1 MIFRNLY
8 VLPFTD
14 EDMNLMVNINDYLS
28 STEEI
33 LAELIHF
40 DTTSHKTNLPLISYI
55 EEILKEASVPYSLVP
70 NETGDKTSLFATIGP
85 EGTGGIGLS
94 GHTDVV
100 PVEGQKWD
108 TDPFTLTKKGDKLF
122 GRGTTDMKGF
132 LACMLA
138 ALPIFQEANLKHPIY
153 LIFSYD
159 EEVGCTGVRPMIKR
173 MGADL
178 PIPSLVVVGEP
189 SNCQVVEAHKSITSY
204 ITRIIGHEA
213 HSSLLH
219 QGVSAIEI
227 AAKLIT
233 HLNEAQQT
241 IQLTQNDTRFDPP
254 FSTVHVGRIEGGT
267 ARNIVAKTCEFL
279 WEVRALPDFDG
290 SQIAQDMMSYAREK
304 ILPPM
309 KAISSDTDI
318 ITEQITSVPGLASSP
333 STINLGMKLAN
344 QNESF
349 SVSYATEAG
358 LFENQGAHSVICGP
372 GNIEQAH
379 KPNEFIERSELL
391 KCLALLGRIA
401 EHQSR

>member
-1 MIFRNLY
+1 
-8 VLPFTD
+8 
-14 EDMNLMVNINDYLS
+14 MVNVNDYLS

-33 LAELIHF
+33 LAQLIHF
-40 DTTSHKTNLPLISYI
+40 DTTSHKTNLPLILYI
-55 EEILKEASVPYSLVP
+55 EEILNRASVPYRLVP
-70 NETGDKTSLFATIGP
+70 NEEGDKTSLFATIGP
-85 EGTGGIGLS
+85 EGTGGIALS

-100 PVEGQKWD
+100 PVEAQNWD

-138 ALPIFQEANLKHPIY
+138 AIPLFQAANLKQPIY
-153 LIFSYD
+153 LVFSYD
-159 EEVGCTGVRPMIKR
+159 EEVGCTGVRPLVKR
-173 MGADL
+173 LGNEL
-178 PIPSLVVVGEP
+178 PMPSLVVVGEP

-204 ITRIIGHEA
+204 VTKIIGHEA

-227 AAKLIT
+227 ATKLIT
-233 HLNEAQQT
+233 HLNETQQSL
-241 IQLTQNDTRFDPP
+241 QHTQNDARFDPP

-290 SQIAQDMMSYAREK
+290 PQIAHDMMSYAREK
-304 ILPPM
+304 LLPGM
-309 KAISSDTDI
+309 KALSSDTDI
-318 ITEQITSVPGLASSP
+318 ITEQITSVPGLASSAA
-333 STINLGMKLAN
+333 SVSLGMKLAK

-349 SVSYATEAG
+349 VVSYGTEAG

-379 KPNEFIERSELL
+379 KPNEFIELSELL
-391 KCLALLGRIA
+391 KCLALLDRIA
-401 EHQSR
+401 EHQST

>member
-1 MIFRNLY
+1 
-8 VLPFTD
+8 
-14 EDMNLMVNINDYLS
+14 MVNVNDYLS

-33 LAELIHF
+33 LAQLIHF
-40 DTTSHKTNLPLISYI
+40 DTTSHKTNLPLILYI
-55 EEILKEASVPYSLVP
+55 EEILNRASVPYRLVP
-70 NETGDKTSLFATIGP
+70 NEEGDKTSLFATIGP
-85 EGTGGIGLS
+85 EGTGGIALS

-100 PVEGQKWD
+100 PVEGQNWD

-138 ALPIFQEANLKHPIY
+138 AIPLFQAANLKQPIY
-153 LIFSYD
+153 LVFSYD
-159 EEVGCTGVRPMIKR
+159 EEVGCTGVRPLVKR
-173 MGADL
+173 LGNEL
-178 PIPSLVVVGEP
+178 PMPSLVVVGEP

-204 ITRIIGHEA
+204 VTKIIGHEA

-227 AAKLIT
+227 ATKLIT
-233 HLNEAQQT
+233 HLNETQQN
-241 IQLTQNDTRFDPP
+241 LKDTQNDARFDPP

-290 SQIAQDMMSYAREK
+290 PQIAHEMMSYARERL
-304 ILPPM
+304 LPGM
-309 KAISSDTDI
+309 KALSSDTDI
-318 ITEQITSVPGLASSP
+318 ITEQITSVPGLASSAATV
-333 STINLGMKLAN
+333 SLGMKLAK

-349 SVSYATEAG
+349 VVSYGTEAG

-391 KCLALLGRIA
+391 KCLALLDRIA
-401 EHQSR
+401 EHQST